1 MRAFLFSALVCVTGV
16 SVPAVAFGARL
27 DIQLVVLLRA
37 LAYDEALPSRAGEEM
52 TIGIV
57 FRPDDPDSRAQT
69 ETVLQTLGQL
79 ARLKI
84 QGLRIRAVAVPF
96 AGTDSLQ
103 RAIGE
108 HALDSVFVASG
119 LEASIGMIVGLTR
132 AARIVSMS
140 VNESYATA
148 GVSLSALDAGGTD
161 KARLV
166 VRVEASRQEGMR
178 LAPELLR
185 VVEKIE

>member
-1 MRAFLFSALVCVTGV
+1 MRALWSSALVCLTLVTA
-16 SVPAVAFGARL
+16 PTRALGARL

-37 LAYDEALPSRAGEEM
+37 LAYDEALPGRAGDEM

-57 FRPDDPDSRAQT
+57 FRPDDPDSRAQA
-69 ETVLQTLGQL
+69 ESVLQSLNQL

-96 AGTDSLQ
+96 AGTDGLQ
-103 RAIGE
+103 RTIGE
-108 HALDSVFVASG
+108 QALDSVFIASG
-119 LEASIGMIVGLTR
+119 LETSVGTIVGLTR

-148 GVSLSALDAGGTD
+148 GVSLSALRIDGTD